1 MLDPPIYGSPM
12 VTQSNTQ
19 IYTDLEPFPGGM
31 VHRLDQ
37 LKAEEVELLKQ
48 CAELEQLLRSDPL
61 SFENEALEVQ
71 LQQIHA
77 DHAQLLEELKGT
89 REFYGRRINDMT
101 SQLEDR
107 SRATCTAQGHAD
119 CLGDLLLFH
128 EDNQGKSGDDGGCM
142 GLYGVVVVVMVL
154 YIYIIYIINW
164 HILILVP
171 I

>member
-1 MLDPPIYGSPM
+1 M
-12 VTQSNTQ
+12 VPQWWLKAIHRSTQ
-19 IYTDLEPFPGGM
+19 ILSPSLVGWCIAWISWRP
-31 VHRLDQ
+31 RRW
-37 LKAEEVELLKQ
+37 LLKQ

-154 YIYIIYIINW
+154 YIYIKSILLIGIYW
-164 HILILVP
+164 Y
-171 I
+171 

>member
-12 VTQSNTQ
+12 VPQSNTQ

-107 SRATCTAQGHAD
+107 ARATCTAEGHAD

-128 EDNQGKSGDDGGCM
+128 EDNQGQSGDVGVVWDCM
-142 GLYGVVVVVMVL
+142 GL
-154 YIYIIYIINW
+154 W
-164 HILILVP
+164 WW
-171 I
+171 

>member
-1 MLDPPIYGSPM
+1 MLDQYSLAMLDPPISGSPM
-12 VTQSNTQ
+12 VTRSPNTDP
-19 IYTDLEPFPGGM
+19 YLELPGM

-77 DHAQLLEELKGT
+77 DHAQLQEELKGT

-107 SRATCTAQGHAD
+107 KRATCTAEGHAD

-128 EDNQGKSGDDGGCM
+128 EDNQGLGVVWDCM
-142 GLYGVVVVVMVL
+142 GL
-154 YIYIIYIINW
+154 W
-164 HILILVP
+164 W
-171 I
+171 